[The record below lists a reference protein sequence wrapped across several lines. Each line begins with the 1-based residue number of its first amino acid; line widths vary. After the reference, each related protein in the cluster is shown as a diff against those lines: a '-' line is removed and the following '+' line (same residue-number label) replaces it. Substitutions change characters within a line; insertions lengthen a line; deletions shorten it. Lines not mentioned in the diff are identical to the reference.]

1 MTLLSQVTA
10 MLREFEQN
18 EKMFEAAQDG
28 IGESGLDQS
37 EATGSRSQAVEER
50 FQRLQFMKV

>member
-1 MTLLSQVTA
+1 

-28 IGESGLDQS
+28 IGETGLEQSGT
-37 EATGSRSQAVEER
+37 TGSRSQAVEER